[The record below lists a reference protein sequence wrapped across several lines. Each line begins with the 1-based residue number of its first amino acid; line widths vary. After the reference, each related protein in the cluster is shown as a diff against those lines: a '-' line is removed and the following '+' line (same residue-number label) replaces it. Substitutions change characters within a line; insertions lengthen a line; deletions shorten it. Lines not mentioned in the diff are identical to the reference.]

1 MRVDKFLWCVRQ
13 FKTRSIATEA
23 CNKGYIKLNNCV
35 VKASKDVFIGDVLGV
50 RKNQINYTFE
60 IIAMPIS
67 RLGAKLVSLYL
78 VDTTPVEEFERLKL
92 IQYSQEYYRSKGT
105 GRPTKKDRRDLEDF
119 ADDFE
124 I

>member
-1 MRVDKFLWCVRQ
+1 MRVDKFLWCVRL

-23 CNKGYIKLNNCV
+23 CNKGQIKLNKSV
-35 VKASKDVFIGDVLGV
+35 TKASKEVFIGDVLGV

-60 IIAMPIS
+60 IIALPIT
-67 RLGAKLVSLYL
+67 RLGAKLVGLYI
-78 VDTTPVEEFERLKL
+78 VDTTPAEELERMKI
-92 IQYSQEYYRSKGT
+92 IQQSQEYYRSKGT

-119 ADDFE
+119 ADDYE

>member
-23 CNKGYIKLNNCV
+23 CNKGQIKLNNVV
-35 VKASKDVFIGDVLGV
+35 VKASKDVFIGDVLGI

-67 RLGAKLVSLYL
+67 RLGAKFVGLYII
-78 VDTTPVEEFERLKL
+78 DTTPEEEFERLKL
-92 IQYSQEYYRSKGT
+92 IQLSQEYYRSKGT

-124 I
+124 L